1 MLERWKPA
9 IDKEEHISV
18 MYMDLSKA
26 IDTTNHDFLLAKLRA
41 YGFSTS
47 ALNLLFNY
55 LKNRKQKVVTNNETS
70 SSKYITLTNLVR

>member
-47 ALNLLFNY
+47 AINSLHSY
-55 LKNRKQKVVTNNETS
+55 LK
-70 SSKYITLTNLVR
+70 